1 MNSEHLAATQKR
13 PSASG
18 ISIRH
23 PTLFFC
29 YFAHDLVASLRRLRR
44 KWQTEL
50 GGKLLLALETP
61 PVTLRLPKLKKG
73 YVYGLQ
79 PYFLH
84 NNEQQ
89 NTSHFCTYHLTCFEN
104 RSLHTLQKEQNVIP
118 EASLTFSPFHP
129 AWSLPDASLKCG
141 WCSCSRRGYKMQI

>member
-13 PSASG
+13 PLASG

-44 KWQTEL
+44 KWQTALE
-50 GGKLLLALETP
+50 GKLLLALETP
-61 PVTLRLPKLKKG
+61 PGHSPVTQVKGRLSLWFITSA
-73 YVYGLQ
+73 
-79 PYFLH
+79 YFLH
-84 NNEQQ
+84 NDEQL
-89 NTSHFCTYHLTCFEN
+89 NTSHFCTYHLTCFED
-104 RSLHTLQKEQNVIP
+104 RSHHTLQKDQNIIP

-129 AWSLPDASLKCG
+129 EWLLP
-141 WCSCSRRGYKMQI
+141 

>member
-13 PSASG
+13 PFASG

-61 PVTLRLPKLKKG
+61 PVTLRLPKLKER
-73 YVYGLQ
+73 LSLWFRTSA
-79 PYFLH
+79 YFLH

-89 NTSHFCTYHLTCFEN
+89 NTSHFCTYHLTCFES
-104 RSLHTLQKEQNVIP
+104 RSHHTLQKDQNVIP
-118 EASLTFSPFHP
+118 EASLTFSLFHP
-129 AWSLPDASLKCG
+129 AWSLP
-141 WCSCSRRGYKMQI
+141 